1 MEVQRWRQRSEETT
15 LCYGRGKSVPI
26 DESVILE
33 AVARYDRERD
43 RYIKLASRV
52 ADLCRGAVVEDN
64 AIRAQVTS
72 RTKTV
77 KSFQGKLQRFS
88 RRSDKNF
95 ATVDAVFAQ
104 IGDFAG
110 VRIATYRPEDEAR
123 VAKAIATLFCGSDGG
138 PVDIDLKDKL
148 KPAAG
153 QFYRATHCQVHLPE
167 ADLVGN
173 YENLRGA
180 SCEIQICSMMAHVW
194 NEIEHDIGYKPEGE
208 GPSDAE
214 LGLLE
219 TLGHLTR
226 AGDAAITRLLAANIT
241 RMALQTGD
249 FADVHDFAAR
259 LRPHFPSA
267 DLSVNAGPA
276 YEASTILGLTS
287 AEKIDQATAGT
298 AFNVKKAGEAIKD
311 FNEHLEKAGRSEL
324 GLNGGSADLA
334 LIALLKIGALKIE
347 ETLAPN
353 GRPARPGRL
362 HALARAYREYLQT
375 LQAEQDAA

>member
-1 MEVQRWRQRSEETT
+1 M
-15 LCYGRGKSVPI
+15 GGSVPI
-26 DESVILE
+26 TEPVISE

-52 ADLCRGAVVEDN
+52 ADLCRAVVVEDN

-77 KSFQGKLQRFS
+77 KSFEGKLRRFS
-88 RRSDKNF
+88 RRADKNF
-95 ATVDAVFAQ
+95 STVDDVFTQ

-123 VAKAIATLFCGSDGG
+123 VAKAVELLFCGPDGG
-138 PVDIDLKDKL
+138 SVEIDFKDKL

-167 ADLVGN
+167 TELVGN

-219 TLGHLTR
+219 ALGHLTR
-226 AGDAAITRLLAANIT
+226 AGDAAITRLLAANIA
-241 RMALQTGD
+241 RMAVQTGD
-249 FADVHDFAAR
+249 FSDTHDFVAR
-259 LRPHFPSA
+259 MRTHFPAA
-267 DLSVNAGPA
+267 DLSVNAGPVF
-276 YEASTILGLTS
+276 EAATLLALTS
-287 AEKIDQATAGT
+287 AEKIDQATDGL
-298 AFNVKKAGEAIKD
+298 AFNVEAAQRAITE
-311 FNEHLEKAGRSEL
+311 FNVFLEQGGRSDL
-324 GLNGGSADLA
+324 GLNAASADLV
-334 LIALLKIGALKIE
+334 LISLLKIGAPKILE
-347 ETLAPN
+347 ALAPE
-353 GRPARPGRL
+353 GRAARTGRL
-362 HALARAYREYLQT
+362 NALARAYREFSQGQDT
-375 LQAEQDAA
+375 ARDAA

>member
-1 MEVQRWRQRSEETT
+1 M
-15 LCYGRGKSVPI
+15 GGSVPI
-26 DESVILE
+26 SESVISE

-43 RYIKLASRV
+43 RYIKLASRI

-77 KSFQGKLQRFS
+77 RSFEGKLRRFS
-88 RRSDKNF
+88 RRTDKNF
-95 ATVDAVFAQ
+95 ATVDDIFAQ

-123 VAKAIATLFCGSDGG
+123 VAKAIEMLFCGPDGG
-138 PVDIDLKDKL
+138 AIDIDFKDKL

-167 ADLVGN
+167 PDLVGN

-219 TLGHLTR
+219 ALGHLTR
-226 AGDAAITRLLAANIT
+226 AGDATITRLLAANIA
-241 RMALQTGD
+241 RMAVQTGD
-249 FADVHDFAAR
+249 FSDAHDFAAR
-259 LRPHFPSA
+259 LRPHFPAA

-276 YEASTILGLTS
+276 FEAATILNLTS
-287 AEKIDQATAGT
+287 AEKIDQATAGA
-298 AFNVKKAGEAIKD
+298 AFNIKHADEAIKD
-311 FNEHLEKAGRSEL
+311 FNAYLDQAGRSDL
-324 GLNGGSADLA
+324 GLNGASADLA
-334 LIALLKIGALKIE
+334 LIALLKIGSSQIE
-347 ETLAPN
+347 EALAPK
-353 GRPARPGRL
+353 GRTARPGRL
-362 HALARAYREYLQT
+362 HALARAYREYSQATQT
-375 LQAEQDAA
+375 ERDAA

>member
-1 MEVQRWRQRSEETT
+1 M
-15 LCYGRGKSVPI
+15 GDNVPI
-26 DESVILE
+26 RESVLIE

-52 ADLCRGAVVEDN
+52 ADLCRGVVVEDN
-64 AIRAQVTS
+64 AVRAQVTS

-77 KSFQGKLQRFS
+77 KSFEGKLRRFS
-88 RRSDKNF
+88 RRADKNF
-95 ATVDAVFAQ
+95 ASVDDVFSQ

-123 VAKAIATLFCGSDGG
+123 VAEAIEIVFCGSDGG
-138 PVDIDLKDKL
+138 KIEIDLKDRL

-167 ADLVGN
+167 TDLVGN

-219 TLGHLTR
+219 ALGHLTR
-226 AGDAAITRLLAANIT
+226 AGDATITRLLAANIA
-241 RMALQTGD
+241 RMAVQTGD
-249 FADVHDFAAR
+249 FSDAHDFAAR
-259 LRPHFPSA
+259 MRPHFPAA

-276 YEASTILGLTS
+276 FEAARILDLTS
-287 AEKIDQATAGT
+287 AEKIDQATAGA
-298 AFNVKKAGEAIKD
+298 AFNIKGAEEAMAE
-311 FNEHLEKAGRSEL
+311 FNAYLEQAGRSEL
-324 GLNGGSADLA
+324 GLNGASADLA
-334 LIALLKIGALKIE
+334 LISLLKIGAPKIFDA
-347 ETLAPN
+347 LAPE
-353 GRPARPGRL
+353 GRAARPGRL
-362 HALARAYREYLQT
+362 HALARAYKEYS
-375 LQAEQDAA
+375 QASHTERDAA

>member
-1 MEVQRWRQRSEETT
+1 MAIS
-15 LCYGRGKSVPI
+15 
-26 DESVILE
+26 ESVIVE

-52 ADLCRGAVVEDN
+52 ADLCRRAVVEDN

-77 KSFQGKLQRFS
+77 KSFEGKLRRFS
-88 RRSDKNF
+88 RRPDKAF
-95 ATVDAVFAQ
+95 ATVDAVFDQ

-123 VAKAIATLFCGSDGG
+123 VAEACAVMFCGLDGG
-138 PVDIDLKDKL
+138 PIDVDLKDKL

-167 ADLVGN
+167 TELVGN

-180 SCEIQICSMMAHVW
+180 SCEVQICSMMAHVW

-219 TLGHLTR
+219 ALGHLTR
-226 AGDAAITRLLAANIT
+226 AGDAAITRLLAANIA
-241 RMALQTGD
+241 RMAVQTGD

-276 YEASTILGLTS
+276 YEAATILGLTS
-287 AEKIDQATAGT
+287 AEKIDQASGGA
-298 AFNVKKAGEAIKD
+298 AFNIAAATDAIAQ
-311 FNEHLEKAGRSEL
+311 FNAYLEQAGRSEL
-324 GLNGGSADLA
+324 GLNGASADLA
-334 LIALLKIGALKIE
+334 LITLLGIGAAQIDE
-347 ETLAPN
+347 ALAPT
-353 GRPARPGRL
+353 GRTARPGRL
-362 HALARAYREYLQT
+362 HALAKAYRDFSQT
-375 LQAEQDAA
+375 AERDQDAA

>member
-1 MEVQRWRQRSEETT
+1 MIPKGE
-15 LCYGRGKSVPI
+15 SVPI
-26 DESVILE
+26 SESVIVE

-52 ADLCRGAVVEDN
+52 ADLCRSAVVEDN

-77 KSFQGKLQRFS
+77 KSFEGKLRRFS
-88 RRSDKNF
+88 RRTDKNF
-95 ATVDAVFAQ
+95 GTVDAVFGQ

-110 VRIATYRPEDEAR
+110 VRIATYRPEDETR
-123 VAKAIATLFCGSDGG
+123 VAEAIATLFCGSDGG
-138 PVDIDLKDKL
+138 PIDIDPKDKL

-153 QFYRATHCQVHLPE
+153 QFYRATHCQVHLSE
-167 ADLVGN
+167 TDLVGN

-219 TLGHLTR
+219 ALGHLTR
-226 AGDAAITRLLAANIT
+226 AGDAAITRLLAANIA
-241 RMALQTGD
+241 RMAVQTGD

-276 YEASTILGLTS
+276 YEAATILNLTS
-287 AEKIDQATAGT
+287 AEKIEHATAGA
-298 AFNVKKAGEAIKD
+298 AFNINDAGKAIQD
-311 FNEHLEKAGRSEL
+311 FNAYLEQVGRPEF
-324 GLNGGSADLA
+324 GLNRVSADLV
-334 LIALLKIGALKIE
+334 LIALFKVGAPQIE
-347 ETLAPN
+347 AALAPN
-353 GRPARPGRL
+353 GRTSRPGRL
-362 HALARAYREYLQT
+362 HALARAYREYS
-375 LQAEQDAA
+375 QASQSERDAA

>member
-1 MEVQRWRQRSEETT
+1 M
-15 LCYGRGKSVPI
+15 PI
-26 DESVILE
+26 SESVIVE

-52 ADLCRGAVVEDN
+52 ADLCRTAVVEDN

-77 KSFQGKLQRFS
+77 KSFEGKLRRFS
-88 RRSDKNF
+88 RRPDKSF
-95 ATVDAVFAQ
+95 ASVDDVFTQ

-110 VRIATYRPEDEAR
+110 VRIATYRPEDELR
-123 VAKAIATLFCGSDGG
+123 VANAVADLFCGADGG
-138 PVDIDLKDKL
+138 AIEVDLKDKL
-148 KPAAG
+148 KPASG

-167 ADLVGN
+167 SDLVGN

-226 AGDAAITRLLAANIT
+226 AGDAAITRLLAANIA
-241 RMALQTGD
+241 RMAVQTGD

-276 YEASTILGLTS
+276 YEAATILGLSS
-287 AEKIDQATAGT
+287 AEKIEQATAGA
-298 AFNVKKAGEAIKD
+298 AFDIPAATDAIAR
-311 FNEHLEKAGRSEL
+311 FNDYLENAGRSEL
-324 GLNGGSADLA
+324 GLNSASADLA
-334 LIALLKIGALKIE
+334 LIALLQVGAPQLDE
-347 ETLAPN
+347 MLASN
-353 GRPARPGRL
+353 GRTARPGRL
-362 HALARAYREYLQT
+362 QALARAYRDYQKDGQSERDS
-375 LQAEQDAA
+375 A

>member
-1 MEVQRWRQRSEETT
+1 MPISE
-15 LCYGRGKSVPI
+15 SI
-26 DESVILE
+26 IIE

-52 ADLCRGAVVEDN
+52 ADICRIAVVEDN

-77 KSFQGKLQRFS
+77 KSFEVKLRRFS
-88 RRSDKNF
+88 RRPDKQY
-95 ATVDAVFAQ
+95 ASVDEVFAQ
-104 IGDFAG
+104 ITDFAG

-123 VAKAIATLFCGSDGG
+123 VAEAVKALFCGPDGG
-138 PVDIDLKDKL
+138 PIDVDPKDKL

-167 ADLVGN
+167 AELVGN

-219 TLGHLTR
+219 ALGHLTR
-226 AGDAAITRLLAANIT
+226 AGDAAITRLLAANIA
-241 RMALQTGD
+241 RMAVQTGD

-276 YEASTILGLTS
+276 FEAATLLDLTS
-287 AEKIDQATAGT
+287 AERIDQATGGA
-298 AFNVKKAGEAIKD
+298 AFNIAVATQAIAE
-311 FNEHLEKAGRSEL
+311 FNAYLEEIGRSEL
-324 GLNGGSADLA
+324 GLNSASADLA
-334 LIALLKIGALKIE
+334 LIALLAIGAPKIE
-347 ETLAPN
+347 KALAPN
-353 GRPARPGRL
+353 GRAVRPGRL
-362 HALARAYREYLQT
+362 HALARAYREYA
-375 LQAEQDAA
+375 QAVAKDRDAA